1 MKVIN
6 EEYMR
11 LKSKLDK
18 RDNYRNIR
26 NKSYRIVKQ
35 HHSYLF
41 RSFYG
46 DILECQANREI
57 IEL

>member
-1 MKVIN
+1 M
-6 EEYMR
+6 
-11 LKSKLDK
+11 KLDR

-26 NKSYRIVKQ
+26 NQSYRIVKQ
-35 HHSYLF
+35 DNSYLF

-46 DILECQANREI
+46 DILECRANRKI